1 QENQPNRNGD
11 LCDCGVSYGATCTV
25 GGAELVTYE
34 GHGAAL
40 SAAKQKI
47 NSEFRKNLAESSP
60 EKITQLLKLGS
71 DVEVVLR
78 TSVIQGVHIDH
89 NKILLRPTKE
99 VLQDNAPFH
108 DTPRKDT

>member
-1 QENQPNRNGD
+1 MSMHAA
-11 LCDCGVSYGATCTV
+11 CGILT
-25 GGAELVTYE
+25 
-34 GHGAAL
+34 
-40 SAAKQKI
+40 AKQKI